1 MDALIPRE
9 ILDRLTTF
17 GELLRYLRRRAG
29 LTQTELSIAVGYSD
43 AQISRLEKNVRLPN
57 LATVQAR
64 FLPVLRLKGEPGAR
78 DRLLEFAERAQRQ
91 HSATYV
97 GPLAS
102 PGPLTASIAVLPF
115 RNLSTAAEN
124 DYFCEGLA
132 EELINA

>member
-1 MDALIPRE
+1 MNVSIPAQM
-9 ILDRLTTF
+9 LDRFETF

-78 DRLLEFAERAQRQ
+78 DRLLEVAEQAQLQ
-91 HSATYV
+91 HNDTYI
-97 GPLAS
+97 GALAS
-102 PGPLTASIAVLPF
+102 PGGLTPS
-115 RNLSTAAEN
+115 
-124 DYFCEGLA
+124 
-132 EELINA
+132 